1 MSLFAV
7 AIKTLVADRG
17 KLAAALVGVIFSVV
31 LVNVQGGL
39 FLGLIRKA
47 GLLVDNS
54 QADVWVG
61 HKHMHNVDFPRD
73 IPRRWIYRVRSAP
86 GVVAAEPYLVG
97 FSEMTLPSGSYE
109 SVAIVGVAP
118 TSKMGRP
125 WNVAAS
131 GSPRSESD
139 GVLVDLFD
147 NDKLESPQIGEL
159 REIGGRRARVIGQ
172 TRGLL
177 SFLVT
182 PYVFTSYEQALLYLR
197 KDPGHC
203 SYFLVK
209 LAPGVDPKLACR
221 NIEKRIP
228 ELDAFPAAEYSRI
241 SREFWLTRTGIGISF
256 GAATA
261 LGLLVGLV
269 MVGQTLYAS
278 VLDRIA
284 EFAALKAM
292 GASDR
297 QILTLLSVQAI
308 FMAIVGTLLGLGVV
322 AALHQAANTPRAP
335 IEIPLWLSAGSFG
348 LVLSI
353 CLLATL
359 LPYERI
365 RRIDPLTVLQG
376 G

>member
-7 AIKTLVADRG
+7 AIKTLIADRG

-54 QADVWVG
+54 RADVWVG
-61 HKHMHNVDFPRD
+61 HKQMHNVDFPRD
-73 IPRRWIYRVRSAP
+73 IPRRWVHRVRSAP

-97 FSEMTLPSGSYE
+97 FSEMTLPSGGYE
-109 SVAIVGVAP
+109 SVAVVGVSP
-118 TSKMGRP
+118 TSELGQP
-125 WNVAAS
+125 WNFAA
-131 GSPRSESD
+131 GRSPRSQSD
-139 GVLVDLFD
+139 GILVDLCD
-147 NDKLESPQIGEL
+147 SDKLETPQLGEL
-159 REIGGRRARVIGQ
+159 REIGGRRARVIGK

-182 PYVFTSYEQALLYLR
+182 PYVFTSFEQALVYLR
-197 KDPGHC
+197 KDPRQC

-209 LAPGVDPKLACR
+209 LAPGVDPWQACR
-221 NIEKRIP
+221 SIKERVP
-228 ELDAFPAAEYSRI
+228 ELDALPASEYSRI
-241 SREFWLTRTGIGISF
+241 SREFWMTRTGIGISF

-278 VLDRIA
+278 VLDRIT

-297 QILTLLSVQAI
+297 QILGLLTVQAV
-308 FMAIVGTLLGLGVV
+308 FMAILGTLLGLGVV
-322 AALHQAANTPRAP
+322 AALHRAMSTPRAP

-348 LVLSI
+348 LVLCI

-359 LPYERI
+359 LPYERV